1 VTSDLAAFFNSD
13 DDFTVEAR
21 LDAGQPFACLFDQ
34 AYAESL
40 GVSSSGPAATCL
52 SDDVASAAPGSV
64 LTVRGNDYRVA
75 AIEPDGTGVTVLRLH
90 TV

>member
-1 VTSDLAAFFNSD
+1 MTSYLTPFFNPD
-13 DDFTVEAR
+13 DDCTVEAR
-21 LDAGQPFACLFDQ
+21 LDAGQPFACIFDQ

-52 SDDVASAAPGSV
+52 SADVETAAPGSV
-64 LTVRGNDYRVA
+64 LTVHGNDYRVA

-90 TV
+90 IS

>member
-1 VTSDLAAFFNSD
+1 MTDAAPFFNPD

-21 LDAGQPFACLFDQ
+21 LDSGQPFTVFFDQ

-52 SDDVASAAPGSV
+52 SADIATAEVGSV
-64 LTVRGNDYRVA
+64 LTVKGADYRVA

>member
-1 VTSDLAAFFNSD
+1 MTSPDPFFNAD
-13 DDFTVEAR
+13 DDFTAEAR
-21 LDAGQPFACLFDQ
+21 LDGGQAITVFFDL

-52 SDDVASAAPGSV
+52 SDDVAAAQVGSV
-64 LTVRGNDYRVA
+64 LTVKGADYRVA